1 MTVGE
6 LRFLLRKYDDD
17 THVAIVWP
25 REPVAPGPPYL
36 AEIEK
41 LVIATE
47 IETGE
52 VDVFLEANEILTD
65 LN

>member
-6 LRFLLRKYDDD
+6 LRGLLANYDPN

-25 REPVAPGPPYL
+25 RPQQLPDGPWL

-41 LVIATE
+41 LISAAHT
-47 IETGE
+47 ETGE
-52 VDVFLEANEILTD
+52 IDLFLEAIEVV
-65 LN
+65 